1 MRFTEIEVWTTSSIC
16 TTRYKTDGEGNTI
29 DSSLGGGAMKRFLA
43 TGLVFLWANVAL
55 ISAQNAQPE
64 PSPVPPSNNLVG
76 PQLIAWSE
84 MQKPQPVESMPA
96 SLPSQ
101 KPLKPRTASPNDSTA
116 NKPQPAAQSSAATRQ
131 SSDFS
136 RK

>member
-1 MRFTEIEVWTTSSIC
+1 
-16 TTRYKTDGEGNTI
+16 
-29 DSSLGGGAMKRFLA
+29 MKRFLA
-43 TGLVFLWANVAL
+43 TGLVFLWANVAS

-84 MQKPQPVESMPA
+84 MQKPQPVEPMPA
-96 SLPSQ
+96 FTLPSQ